1 MVRPQNLS
9 LFKTLSMKHQL
20 FTSTFATNC
29 ILPSH
34 SEQAVIAHV
43 SGCLGHTYQEPE
55 LSVQDS
61 WLVVSS
67 NPFRGP

>member
-1 MVRPQNLS
+1 MVRPQTFS
-9 LFKTLSMKHQL
+9 LLKKILMKHQL
-20 FTSTFATNC
+20 FTSTFAINC

-34 SEQAVIAHV
+34 SEQTVIAHV
-43 SGCLGHTYQEPE
+43 SGCLGHTYKEPE